1 MSKRAPSTT
10 QLVIITAFALSC
22 FGILLFL
29 WITFGGAT
37 PFKAKSY
44 QIKVPFTEASQLAEQ
59 SDVRISGVD
68 VGKVESI
75 ELGPNGHES
84 VALLNI
90 DDKYGPLPRGT
101 RAMLRTKTLLG
112 ETYVEL
118 TPGDKDE
125 PTLAEDSTL
134 PPAQVAESVQL
145 DEIFQAFDP
154 ETRRNFQDWMQEAA
168 VAIEGQGQ
176 NLSYAI
182 GNFEPTFQE
191 FEGLFRQLNSQKLAV
206 GKLFSNGAKT
216 FEALRGREGEL
227 ADLIESSN
235 ELFKTTA
242 ARDQDIEALFRAF
255 PTFQDES
262 RETVDRLRGF
272 AVNADPLSKQLVP
285 VAEELSP
292 TLVKFSELAPEAK
305 KLFLALPPAIK
316 EAPTGFPALRKLFR
330 DDFPPLLRS
339 SEPFVRNLDPLV
351 TGLDLYKREVA
362 ATAGNLAATFHGQL
376 TEENQRGEHLR
387 YLRVI
392 GPILSDSLST
402 YPTRLTLSRN
412 SPYSPPG
419 WAELLAKGLP
429 SYSTAQCTS
438 GGTVTLNPTT
448 IEVDPTTLKPSNPG
462 AEAFYEHTLPVRRKY
477 DPTTFK
483 NADVPTTPEEQ
494 KAEAEELFSL
504 IKQFAFG
511 GQSGTAGAPAPACR
525 KQGPF
530 KSIYGNG
537 ESTQYQHT
545 FEQTGR

>member
-1 MSKRAPSTT
+1 MSKRAPSTV
-10 QLVIITAFALSC
+10 QLLIITAFALAC

-29 WITFGGAT
+29 WVTFGGST

-68 VGKVESI
+68 VGKVENI
-75 ELGPNGHES
+75 ELGPKGKEA

-90 DDKYGPLPRGT
+90 DDKYAPLPLKT

-118 TPGDKDE
+118 SPGSNNE
-125 PTLAEDSTL
+125 ATLPEDSTL
-134 PPAQVAESVQL
+134 PPAQVTESVQL

-154 ETRRNFQDWMQEAA
+154 KTRRAFQTWMQEAA

-182 GNFEPTFQE
+182 GNFDPTFTE
-191 FEGLFRQLNSQKLAV
+191 FENLFRVLDSQKLAV
-206 GKLFSNGAKT
+206 SKLFSNGTKT

-227 ADLIESSN
+227 ADLIRSSN
-235 ELFKTTA
+235 ELFTTTGE
-242 ARDQDIEALFRAF
+242 RNEDIEALFRAF

-262 RETVDRLRGF
+262 RLTIDRLRGF

-292 TLVKFSELAPEAK
+292 TLVKFGELAPEAK
-305 KLFLALPPAIK
+305 KLFEALPAVEK

-330 DDFPPLLRS
+330 DDFPPLLRA
-339 SEPFVRNLDPLV
+339 SEPFVRNLDPVV
-351 TGLDLYKREVA
+351 TGLGLYKREFA
-362 ATAGNLAATFHGQL
+362 ATLGNLAATFHAQL
-376 TEENQRGEHLR
+376 SKENALGEHLNF
-387 YLRVI
+387 LRVI
-392 GPILSDSLST
+392 GPILGESLAT
-402 YPTRLTLSRN
+402 YPNRLNINRT

-419 WAELLAKGLP
+419 WAGLLAKGALP
-429 SYSTAQCTS
+429 GYDTRQCAGGSSVALDPGTAASEAFLERTPVEQIKFNETT
-438 GGTVTLNPTT
+438 GNNEQVTL
-448 IEVDPTTLKPSNPG
+448 
-462 AEAFYEHTLPVRRKY
+462 
-477 DPTTFK
+477 
-483 NADVPTTPEEQ
+483 TPEERQ
-494 KAEAEELFSL
+494 KESEQLLARINE
-504 IKQFAFG
+504 FAFNSTG
-511 GQSGTAGAPAPACR
+511 GTAGAHAPAC
-525 KQGPF
+525 KQQESF

-537 ESTQYQHT
+537 EKTQYQHT